1 MGGKILRRELLPQ
14 FFTNSHKIWHRCLPW
29 GVDVQDTFF
38 DSGRKCVAMVTAY
51 YGKNGGK
58 ILRRELLPQFFSN
71 SHEIWHRC
79 LPWGVDVQDTFFDS
93 GRKCVAMVTA
103 YYGKNGWKILRREL
117 LPQFFTNSH
126 EIWHRCLPLGV
137 DVQDTFFDS
146 GRKCVAMVTAY
157 VQDTFFDSDRKSVAM
172 VTAYYG
178 KNGGKILRRELL
190 PQFFTNSHEIWHRCL
205 PWGVDV
211 QDTFYDSGRKCVA
224 MVTAYYGKNG
234 GKILRRELLPQFF
247 TNSHEIWHRCLPWG
261 VDVQDTFFD
270 SGRKCVAMVTAY
282 YGKNGG
288 KILRR
293 ELLPQFFTNSHEIWH
308 RCLPWGVDVQD
319 TFFDSGR
326 KCVAMVTAYYGKN
339 GGKNL
344 ASRTTSSV
352 FHQFS

>member
-1 MGGKILRRELLPQ
+1 MAK
-14 FFTNSHKIWHRCLPW
+14 
-29 GVDVQDTFF
+29 
-38 DSGRKCVAMVTAY
+38 M
-51 YGKNGGK
+51 
-58 ILRRELLPQFFSN
+58 
-71 SHEIWHRC
+71 
-79 LPWGVDVQDTFFDS
+79 
-93 GRKCVAMVTA
+93 
-103 YYGKNGWKILRREL
+103 
-117 LPQFFTNSH
+117 
-126 EIWHRCLPLGV
+126 
-137 DVQDTFFDS
+137 
-146 GRKCVAMVTAY
+146 
-157 VQDTFFDSDRKSVAM
+157 
-172 VTAYYG
+172 
-178 KNGGKILRRELL
+178 GGKILRRELL

-211 QDTFYDSGRKCVA
+211 QDTFFDSDRKCVA

-234 GKILRRELLPQFF
+234 KNLASRTTSWVFHQFSWNLAQMFALGCRCGK
-247 TNSHEIWHRCLPWG
+247 TK
-261 VDVQDTFFD
+261 TFD

-339 GGKNL
+339 WGKNL

-352 FHQFS
+352 FHQFSWNLAQMFALGCRCARHIFWKW